1 MTVGKVFLNYRRDD
15 SEGYVGRL
23 YDHLTQ
29 RFPGRIFRDVTGLRP
44 GEDFVNALD
53 REGVSCQVLLAVIGR
68 RWLAST
74 DGDGR
79 RRLDDPEDILRKE
92 IVHALGRNVLVV
104 PVLVGGATMPAI
116 EALPQELKPLG
127 RRQALS
133 ISELDFEHDL
143 ERLME
148 VVGQELKLPCAPTP
162 LPPAYNLPQG
172 QPPKSRKLLWILG
185 SAAGTFVLL
194 MIIGLMSNQS
204 KQSSGEQSGQS
215 AAAPMPSVA
224 QPASQSTTTE
234 LSPQPATQ
242 AATQA
247 STQAAALPP
256 PEPRP
261 APAAAP
267 AASGAAMEWQQHLM
281 STASAIISWRQHI
294 GELIASR
301 PTTVYDLQS
310 KARQILSA
318 LDSYDAQLNNLTA
331 VLNQGM
337 TQGYLV
343 TATDRSQ
350 AQALGQACNIWKEQ
364 SAKYRYEAQLIAQ
377 FNPNS
382 GQGANLQAEL
392 ASIDSEVATLDL
404 QAAAYLKQAGLQ

>member
-53 REGVSCQVLLAVIGR
+53 REGVSCQMLLAVIGR
-68 RWLAST
+68 RWLVSA
-74 DGDGR
+74 DGSGR
-79 RRLDDPEDILRKE
+79 RRIDDPEDILRRE
-92 IVHALGRNVLVV
+92 IVHALQRNVLVV
-104 PVLVGGATMPAI
+104 PVLVGGATVPSM
-116 EALPQELKPLG
+116 EDLPPELKPLG
-127 RRQALS
+127 RRQALT

-148 VVGQELKLPCAPTP
+148 VVAQELKVPCKPTP
-162 LPPAYNLPQG
+162 PPPVYNVPPG
-172 QPPKSRKLLWILG
+172 QPAAKSRKLLWVLL

-194 MIIGLMSNQS
+194 MIIGLAMNQSQQPLSNQP
-204 KQSSGEQSGQS
+204 GQT
-215 AAAPMPSVA
+215 AAVPIQPTSEPDQAAA
-224 QPASQSTTTE
+224 QPASQP
-234 LSPQPATQ
+234 PQTATPAPTQ
-242 AATQA
+242 A
-247 STQAAALPP
+247 
-256 PEPRP
+256 
-261 APAAAP
+261 AAAP
-267 AASGAAMEWQQHLM
+267 AASQVAPTTAPAANQAAMEWQQHLM

-318 LDSYDAQLNNLTA
+318 LDSYDAQLNNLSA
-331 VLNQGM
+331 VLNQGV

-364 SAKYRYEAQLIAQ
+364 SAKYRYEAQLIAE
-377 FNPNS
+377 FNPAS

-404 QAAAYLKQAGLQ
+404 QAAAYLRQAGLQ